1 MWKTEMADC
10 NWPTETDILILP
22 DGEVVFT
29 DLPAELAALVQALG
43 LPAPGEVSPPHAG
56 DPADAASADRAP

>member
-1 MWKTEMADC
+1 MADC

-43 LPAPGEVSPPHAG
+43 LPAPGEVSPPDAPPHVG
-56 DPADAASADRAP
+56 DPADGAPADRAL